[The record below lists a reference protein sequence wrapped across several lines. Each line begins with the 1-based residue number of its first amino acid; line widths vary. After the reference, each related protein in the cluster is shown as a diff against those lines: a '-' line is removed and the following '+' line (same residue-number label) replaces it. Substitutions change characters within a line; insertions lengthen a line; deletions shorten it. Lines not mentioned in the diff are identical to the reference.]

1 MILDIKKL
9 VSSTSFKVVFA
20 IVVFLALASFIFQAG
35 VFVGF
40 HKASF
45 LFKSGDNFYR
55 TFGERG
61 GMMMNGGMFRDEF
74 SGGHGAVGKI
84 VKVELPTLV
93 VLGSDNIEKVIV
105 TDSKTEVREG
115 RKDSSV
121 NKLTSDQYITVLGTP
136 NDQGQITAKLIRI
149 MPGPMMMAS
158 STFSR

>member
-9 VSSTSFKVVFA
+9 VSSTSFKVILMA
-20 IVVFLALASFIFQAG
+20 IVSLAIASLVFQAG

-84 VKVELPTLV
+84 VKIELPKLI
-93 VLGSDNIEKVIV
+93 VLGSDNIEKVV
-105 TDSKTEVREG
+105 TTDSKTEVREG
-115 RKDSSV
+115 RKNSSI
-121 NKLTSDQYITVLGTP
+121 NKLSLDQYITVLGTP
-136 NDQGQITAKLIRI
+136 NDKGEITAKLIRV
-149 MPGPMMMAS
+149 MSGPMMMAS